1 MNQCFFFW
9 GEILPFFHKE
19 IGNSFEIFRFS
30 SVSSTNFAKF
40 LVKICQNLNKKS
52 GKRKT
57 LQSTPNTYRSNN
69 LFKWFSTEYLHHVK
83 FIKIF
88 GIEKQADCVALHF
101 NHVSFEFSFDEP
113 NCFELCAIYLS
124 HKQQNYT
131 TSETVIEAS
140 VKLMTSSTFVIT
152 SFRNDCDYDKWRP
165 ASYLN
170 KGAKVQQTTLESGF
184 WTLFMWSPQ
193 PNIMLVPSSSKI
205 QPPSVSSKSLCSHI

>member
-1 MNQCFFFW
+1 MNQCFFFGVKFCHFSTKKLGIRLKFFVFPVW
-9 GEILPFFHKE
+9 VRLILL
-19 IGNSFEIFRFS
+19 SFGLK
-30 SVSSTNFAKF
+30 FAK
-40 LVKICQNLNKKS
+40 ISIKKS

-83 FIKIF
+83 FIKKF

-113 NCFELCAIYLS
+113 NCFELCAIHLS
-124 HKQQNYT
+124 HKQQSYT

-152 SFRNDCDYDKWRP
+152 SFSNDCDYDKWRP